1 MLTDENTMNI
11 LSDNDNLFE
20 AVENYKRARKW
31 GGIPTGITQNVE
43 DLLKSE
49 TARSMLS
56 NTDFVMM
63 LNQATSDRI
72 QLAKLLN
79 ISDNL
84 LGYVTSSESGHG
96 LICCGGSII
105 PFKDKFPHN
114 ELYDLMTTK
123 LEEVQK
129 K

>member
-1 MLTDENTMNI
+1 
-11 LSDNDNLFE
+11 
-20 AVENYKRARKW
+20 
-31 GGIPTGITQNVE
+31 
-43 DLLKSE
+43 
-49 TARSMLS
+49 
-56 NTDFVMM
+56 M

-84 LGYVTSSESGHG
+84 LNYVTNSESGQG

-114 ELYDLMTTK
+114 ELYEFMTTN
-123 LEEVQK
+123 LSELSEINAK
-129 K
+129 KQEG

>member
-1 MLTDENTMNI
+1 
-11 LSDNDNLFE
+11 
-20 AVENYKRARKW
+20 
-31 GGIPTGITQNVE
+31 
-43 DLLKSE
+43 
-49 TARSMLS
+49 MLS

-84 LGYVTSSESGHG
+84 LNYVTNSESGQG

-114 ELYDLMTTK
+114 ELYALMTSD
-123 LEEVQK
+123 LREISEMQANAEGVK
-129 K
+129 KVM